1 MRRIE
6 GEKDKKGEGQKGRR
20 TEGEKDRR
28 REAQKGRRT
37 EVCR

>member
-1 MRRIE
+1 VRRIE